1 MTSPTVARIL
11 QGHAPAVLASLPTAS
26 VHCIVTS
33 PPYYAVR
40 DYGTPPVKWPDGWI
54 GQLGLEPTPYQYVSH
69 LADVFD
75 ALKRVLHPSGTLWLN
90 LGDSYAGGGTGKQG
104 KSGQRA
110 DRSFTAEGLGAKP
123 IAGLKPK
130 DLIGIPWRVAFELQS
145 RGWYLRDAITWAKAN
160 PMPSSVSDRCTSSYE
175 MFFQLSLRPTYYFDA
190 YAIREPISETSK
202 ARYKYGF
209 GGGKASRVK
218 ETDNPTY
225 LVGDRQSDGFRNK
238 RNVWTLPTEPSRIKH
253 YAMMPTR
260 LIEPAILAGSSE
272 HGVCADCFEPYRRV
286 LSKSRAPTR
295 PGTTTKIEGA
305 TSDEYGNRDPQRH
318 ITTTTHLG
326 WEPGCNCG
334 CPDILPSVIID
345 PFAGAGTVGLVARR
359 LGRSFIGIELKPD
372 YVRIGES
379 RITAPASSPHLARNE
394 RHKSRVKRRDL

>member
-1 MTSPTVARIL
+1 MPRTPPTTDIL
-11 QGHAPAVLASLPTAS
+11 EGHAPEQLLRLPTSCA
-26 VHCIVTS
+26 HCCVTS

-40 DYGTPPVKWPDGWI
+40 DYGTPPVTWPDGWI
-54 GQLGLEPTPYQYVSH
+54 GQLGLEPTPSQYVSH

-75 ALKRVLHPSGTLWLN
+75 TLKRVLHPSGTLWLN
-90 LGDSYAGGGTGKQG
+90 LGDSYAGSRTGKQG
-104 KSGQRA
+104 KSGQRV
-110 DRSFTAEGLGAKP
+110 DRSFTTEGLGAKP
-123 IAGLKPK
+123 LAGLKPK

-145 RGWYLRDAITWAKAN
+145 RGWYLRDAIIWAKAN

-190 YAIREPISETSK
+190 YAIREP
-202 ARYKYGF
+202 
-209 GGGKASRVK
+209 ASD
-218 ETDNPTY
+218 EE
-225 LVGDRQSDGFRNK
+225 GFRNK

-295 PGTTTKIEGA
+295 PGLDTKIAEFKQDGTGNRTYTGFNA
-305 TSDEYGNRDPQRH
+305 RYKASVVGNRDPQRH

-334 CPDILPSVIID
+334 CLDILPSVIID
-345 PFAGAGTVGLVARR
+345 PFAGAGTVGLVARH
-359 LGRSFIGIELKPD
+359 LGRSFIGIELKPE
-372 YVRIGES
+372 Y
-379 RITAPASSPHLARNE
+379 ASIASARASE
-394 RHKSRVKRRDL
+394 RNPQ